1 MELKNLQAQKDDML
15 IDNRILLER
24 QPSNY
29 DKMKTSQIAKLIR
42 IIAPIVRQ
50 SKKEAKK
57 IGKRQRRITTY
68 FHHRKRRKVSYTPMQ
83 HQQPIPRLPYSR
95 RPPPEPDPNK

>member
-1 MELKNLQAQKDDML
+1 MELKNLQAQKDDIL
-15 IDNRILLER
+15 IDDRILLER

-42 IIAPIVRQ
+42 LIAPIVRQ

-57 IGKRQRRITTY
+57 IGKQQRRITTY
-68 FHHRKRRKVSYTPMQ
+68 FRHRKRRKVSYTSEQ
-83 HQQPIPRLPYSR
+83 HTQTIPRLPYSR